1 MKRKS
6 IIIILSAVTMLIVLV
21 GCGGNKSGVNTNNN
35 ISNQEKT
42 ALANNENP
50 INIIPNP
57 KDVITESSKMSMIR
71 NDSDAVCYIITNYEE
86 NDVQKYLTAIKDAGF
101 DIKYY
106 SDREDGGMV
115 VYSNHSS
122 QKYSSSYTVDG
133 TNKKITIVCQKIDDP
148 SDLYY

>member
-6 IIIILSAVTMLIVLV
+6 LIIILSAVTMLTVLV
-21 GCGGNKSGVNTNNN
+21 GCGGNKSEVNTNDN
-35 ISNQEKT
+35 ISNQENT
-42 ALANNENP
+42 ALTNNENP

-57 KDVITESSKMSMIR
+57 KDIITKSSKMSMIR
-71 NDSDAVCYIITNYEE
+71 NDSDAVCYIITNYDED
-86 NDVQKYLTAIKDAGF
+86 DVQKYLTAIKDAGF

-106 SDREDGGMV
+106 SDREDGGMI

>member
-50 INIIPNP
+50 IPQ
-57 KDVITESSKMSMIR
+57 R
-71 NDSDAVCYIITNYEE
+71 CYNRIFKN
-86 NDVQKYLTAIKDAGF
+86 
-101 DIKYY
+101 
-106 SDREDGGMV
+106 
-115 VYSNHSS
+115 VY
-122 QKYSSSYTVDG
+122 D
-133 TNKKITIVCQKIDDP
+133 
-148 SDLYY
+148 

>member
-42 ALANNENP
+42 ELANNENP

>member
-21 GCGGNKSGVNTNNN
+21 GCGGNKSEVNTNNN

-42 ALANNENP
+42 ELANNENP

-57 KDVITESSKMSMIR
+57 KDIITKSSKMSMIR

-115 VYSNHSS
+115 VYSNYSS

>member
-42 ALANNENP
+42 ELANNENP

-71 NDSDAVCYIITNYEE
+71 NDSDVVCYIITNYEE

>member
-21 GCGGNKSGVNTNNN
+21 GCGGNKSEVNTNNN

-42 ALANNENP
+42 VLANNENP

-57 KDVITESSKMSMIR
+57 KDIITKSSKMSMIR

>member
-6 IIIILSAVTMLIVLV
+6 IMIILSAVTMLIVLV
-21 GCGGNKSGVNTNNN
+21 GCGGNKSEVNTNNN
-35 ISNQEKT
+35 ISNQENT
-42 ALANNENP
+42 VLANNENP

-57 KDVITESSKMSMIR
+57 KDIITKSSKMSMIR
-71 NDSDAVCYIITNYEE
+71 NDSDAVCYIITNYEDD
-86 NDVQKYLTAIKDAGF
+86 DVQKYLTAIKDAGF

>member
-21 GCGGNKSGVNTNNN
+21 GCGGNKSEVNTNNN

-42 ALANNENP
+42 ELANNENP

-57 KDVITESSKMSMIR
+57 KDIITKSSKMSMIR

>member
-21 GCGGNKSGVNTNNN
+21 GCGSNKSEVNANNN

-42 ALANNENP
+42 ELANNENL

-57 KDVITESSKMSMIR
+57 KDIITKSSKMSMIR

-86 NDVQKYLTAIKDAGF
+86 NDVKKYLTAIKDAGF

-122 QKYSSSYTVDG
+122 RKYSSSYTVDG

>member
-1 MKRKS
+1 MRKS
-6 IIIILSAVTMLIVLV
+6 LIIILSAVTMLTVLV
-21 GCGGNKSGVNTNNN
+21 GCGGNKSEVNTNDN
-35 ISNQEKT
+35 ISNQENT
-42 ALANNENP
+42 ALTNNENP

-57 KDVITESSKMSMIR
+57 KDIITKSSKMSMIR
-71 NDSDAVCYIITNYEE
+71 NDSDAVCYIITNYDED
-86 NDVQKYLTAIKDAGF
+86 DVQKYLTAIKDAGF

-106 SDREDGGMV
+106 SDREDGGMI

>member
-21 GCGGNKSGVNTNNN
+21 GCGGNKSEVNINNN

-42 ALANNENP
+42 VLANNENP

-57 KDVITESSKMSMIR
+57 KDIITKSSKMSMIR

-133 TNKKITIVCQKIDDP
+133 TNKKITIVCQKIDDL